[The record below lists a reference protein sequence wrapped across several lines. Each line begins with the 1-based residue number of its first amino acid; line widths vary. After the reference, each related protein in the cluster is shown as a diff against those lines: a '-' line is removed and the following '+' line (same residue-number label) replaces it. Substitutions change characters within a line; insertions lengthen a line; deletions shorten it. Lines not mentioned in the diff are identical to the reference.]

1 MSVAERIPTT
11 HRGQVLTLTAAAAA
25 WVTVYWVNGWL
36 WDTVLYNGF
45 GMDPDDRLTE
55 TLHFFVY
62 DTIKIALLLV
72 GIIFVVTVLRSYMS
86 IERTR
91 ALLGGKREGV
101 GNVMAAGLGVITP
114 FCSCSAVP
122 AFIGF
127 VAAGVPIGVTLSFLI
142 ASPMVN
148 EIAIGM
154 LFTLFGWQITA
165 IYIGAGLIVAIV
177 AGWVLGRLGVQK
189 WVEPFVFETK
199 LGGQLIDSTAGL
211 TFDQR
216 VQMGIEEVATILR
229 KIWPYL
235 LVGIGLGAVIHGWV
249 PTDFFTTYAGPGNPF
264 GVLVAV
270 AIGVPLYSNAAGIMP
285 LVEALYDKGLPMGTL
300 LAFMMAVVALS
311 LPEMI
316 LLRRVLKPP
325 LLAAFVAVTATG
337 IVDRRLPVQPH
348 PRLRPRTPPPK
359 GLAHDHQGARP
370 RLQQLQEPRTRHPAG
385 RRRARHG
392 RHHREGHRLRH
403 HRRLRRDVHPRP
415 RRRRETRA
423 LRPRPHRR
431 PGPRTPHPAAV

>member
-1 MSVAERIPTT
+1 VSVVERLPTSR
-11 HRGQVLTLTAAAAA
+11 RGHWLTLAGIASA
-25 WVTVYWVNGWL
+25 WIVAYWVNGWL
-36 WDTVLYNGF
+36 WDRFLYDVL
-45 GMDPDDRLTE
+45 GMEPTDRLTE
-55 TLHFFVY
+55 TIHFFLY
-62 DTIKIALLLV
+62 DTIKIGLLLV
-72 GIIFVVTVLRSYMS
+72 GIIFIVTVLRSYMS

-142 ASPMVN
+142 ASPLVN

-154 LFTLFGWQITA
+154 LFSLFGWQVTA
-165 IYIGAGLIVAIV
+165 VYVVAGLTIAIV
-177 AGWVLGRLGVQK
+177 AGWVLGRMGVQR

-199 LGGQLIDSTAGL
+199 LGGQVIDSTAGL

-216 VQMGIEEVATILR
+216 IQMGVEEVATILR

-249 PTDFFTTYAGPGNPF
+249 PTDFFTTYAGPGNAF

-270 AIGVPLYSNAAGIMP
+270 GIGVPLYSNAAGIMP
-285 LVEALYDKGLPMGTL
+285 MVQALHEKGLPMGTL
-300 LAFMMAVVALS
+300 LAFMMSVVALS

-316 LLRRVLKPP
+316 LLRRVLKPQ
-325 LLAAFVAVTATG
+325 LLAAFVGVVATG
-337 IVDRRLPVQPH
+337 IVAVGYLFNFI
-348 PRLRPRTPPPK
+348 
-359 GLAHDHQGARP
+359 LA
-370 RLQQLQEPRTRHPAG
+370 
-385 RRRARHG
+385 
-392 RHHREGHRLRH
+392 
-403 HRRLRRDVHPRP
+403 
-415 RRRRETRA
+415 
-423 LRPRPHRR
+423 
-431 PGPRTPHPAAV
+431 

>member
-1 MSVAERIPTT
+1 M
-11 HRGQVLTLTAAAAA
+11 
-25 WVTVYWVNGWL
+25 N
-36 WDTVLYNGF
+36 
-45 GMDPDDRLTE
+45 PDDRLTE
-55 TLHFFVY
+55 TIHFFVY
-62 DTIKIALLLV
+62 DTIKITLLLT
-72 GIIFVVTVLRSYMS
+72 GIIFVITVLRSYMS

-142 ASPMVN
+142 ASPLVN

-154 LFTLFGWQITA
+154 LFTLFGWQVTA
-165 IYIGAGLIVAIV
+165 VYIGAGLSIAIV
-177 AGWVLGRLGVQK
+177 AGWVLGKMGVEK

-199 LGGQLIDSTAGL
+199 LGGQVIDSSAGL

-216 VQMGIEEVATILR
+216 IQMGVEEVGTILR

-249 PTDFFTTYAGPGNPF
+249 PEDFFTTYAGADNAF

-270 AIGVPLYSNAAGIMP
+270 GIGIPLYSNAAGIMP
-285 LVEALYDKGLPMGTL
+285 MVQALYEKGLPMGTL

-316 LLRRVLKPP
+316 LLRRVLKPQ
-325 LLAAFVAVTATG
+325 LLAAFVAVVGTG
-337 IVDRRLPVQPH
+337 IVVV
-348 PRLRPRTPPPK
+348 
-359 GLAHDHQGARP
+359 GYSFNFILA
-370 RLQQLQEPRTRHPAG
+370 T
-385 RRRARHG
+385 
-392 RHHREGHRLRH
+392 
-403 HRRLRRDVHPRP
+403 
-415 RRRRETRA
+415 
-423 LRPRPHRR
+423 
-431 PGPRTPHPAAV
+431 

>member
-1 MSVAERIPTT
+1 MSIVERIPITR
-11 HRGQVLTLTAAAAA
+11 RGQLFTLAGAVTA
-25 WVTVYWVNGWL
+25 WVVAYWVNGWL
-36 WDTVLYNGF
+36 WDVLLYNGF
-45 GMDPDDRLTE
+45 GMAPADRLTE
-55 TLHFFVY
+55 TLHFFLY
-62 DTIKIALLLV
+62 DTVRIALLLV
-72 GIIFVVTVLRSYMS
+72 LIIFIVTVLRSYMS

-114 FCSCSAVP
+114 FCSRSAVP
-122 AFIGF
+122 AFIGS

-148 EIAIGM
+148 EIAIGL
-154 LFTLFGWQITA
+154 LFSLFGWQITA
-165 IYIGAGLIVAIV
+165 IYIGASLIVAII

-199 LGGQLIDSTAGL
+199 LGGQSIDSTASL

-216 VQMGIEEVATILR
+216 IQMGIEEVASILK

-249 PTDFFTTYAGPGNPF
+249 PTEFFTTYAGAGNPL

-285 LVEALYDKGLPMGTL
+285 LFEALYDKGLPMGTL

-311 LPEMI
+311 LPELI

-325 LLAAFVAVTATG
+325 LLAAFVGVTATG
-337 IVDRRLPVQPH
+337 IVIIGYLFN
-348 PRLRPRTPPPK
+348 LL
-359 GLAHDHQGARP
+359 LA
-370 RLQQLQEPRTRHPAG
+370 
-385 RRRARHG
+385 
-392 RHHREGHRLRH
+392 
-403 HRRLRRDVHPRP
+403 
-415 RRRRETRA
+415 
-423 LRPRPHRR
+423 
-431 PGPRTPHPAAV
+431 